1 MVDGPAVDRPQL
13 LMEPFAEVS
22 EDEFDDD
29 EQLEGLQGFEN
40 VLVGH
45 SAVKVQAELKSMPC
59 RYRC

>member
-1 MVDGPAVDRPQL
+1 MDRPQL